1 MRLQRVQAFLPLNP
15 AGMAA
20 VSPDSSFNT
29 AISFITNT
37 NWQGYGGESTM
48 SYLTQMLGLTVQ
60 NFLSAATGMA
70 VLVALIRGFARHS
83 TKGLGNFWSDLVRT
97 TLYILIP
104 LSIVFSIVLASQG
117 VVQTFSKTKTVT
129 LVQAT
134 KDDKGKAVSTQDI
147 AVGPVASQIAIKQLG
162 TNGGGYFNANSA
174 HPFENPNPF
183 TNFLEM
189 LALTL
194 ISASLCYTFGVMV
207 GDRRQG
213 LGGARGDDCNFR
225 LVPRLRTLGRTSS

>member
-1 MRLQRVQAFLPLNP
+1 M
-15 AGMAA
+15 
-20 VSPDSSFNT
+20 SFV
-29 AISFITNT
+29 TNT

-48 SYLTQMLGLTVQ
+48 SYLTQMLGMTVQ

-83 TKGLGNFWSDLVRT
+83 TKGLGNFWADLVRT

-162 TNGGGYFNANSA
+162 TNGGGLLQRQLGASVREPEPA
-174 HPFENPNPF
+174 HQFP
-183 TNFLEM
+183 
-189 LALTL
+189 
-194 ISASLCYTFGVMV
+194 
-207 GDRRQG
+207 
-213 LGGARGDDCNFR
+213 
-225 LVPRLRTLGRTSS
+225 